1 MRNAEMPRSP
11 GEENIVPEVL
21 TKASA
26 ESKIFDNARP
36 EDSIEPKTPLEEHIV
51 TD

>member
-1 MRNAEMPRSP
+1 MPRSP

-36 EDSIEPKTPLEEHIV
+36 EDSIESKTPFEEHIV

>member
-1 MRNAEMPRSP
+1 MPRSP
-11 GEENIVPEVL
+11 KEENIVPEVL

-26 ESKIFDNARP
+26 KSKIFDKARP
-36 EDSIEPKTPLEEHIV
+36 EDSIEPKMPLEEHIV